1 MCFSLLMTTNG
12 CFDRRAGLSLS
23 LDHAR
28 THTMGVIRGDQP
40 HVLDMRARINAL
52 AETIPEKLADDV
64 LARLAAI
71 LGSSSE
77 FQCADLR
84 NSKSCASPFDSNS
97 SMSAIG

>member
-1 MCFSLLMTTNG
+1 MCFSLLITTSG
-12 CFDRRAGLSLS
+12 CFDRRACLSLS

-52 AETIPEKLADDV
+52 AETIFEELADDV

-71 LGSSSE
+71 LASSRE
-77 FQCADLR
+77 FQCADFPQFDILR
-84 NSKSCASPFDSNS
+84 SPV
-97 SMSAIG
+97 